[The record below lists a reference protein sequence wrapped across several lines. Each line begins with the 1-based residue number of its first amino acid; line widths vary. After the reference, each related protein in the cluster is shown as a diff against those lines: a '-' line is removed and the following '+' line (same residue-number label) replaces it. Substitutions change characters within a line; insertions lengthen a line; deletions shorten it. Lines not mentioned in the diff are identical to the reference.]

1 MKIKGEFH
9 CGDSCLFVRELT
21 ILAFIRFAVKQNFNY
36 GHQTTTRLYS
46 LDIHTMGLIE
56 STPVSA
62 DGNAA
67 NRGGLMIS
75 QGIIPPQD
83 ENKFASLLHETSRK
97 CTYIS

>member
-1 MKIKGEFH
+1 
-9 CGDSCLFVRELT
+9 
-21 ILAFIRFAVKQNFNY
+21 
-36 GHQTTTRLYS
+36 
-46 LDIHTMGLIE
+46 MGLIE

-83 ENKFASLLHETSRK
+83 ENKFASLLQETSRK
-97 CTYIS
+97 YIYKF